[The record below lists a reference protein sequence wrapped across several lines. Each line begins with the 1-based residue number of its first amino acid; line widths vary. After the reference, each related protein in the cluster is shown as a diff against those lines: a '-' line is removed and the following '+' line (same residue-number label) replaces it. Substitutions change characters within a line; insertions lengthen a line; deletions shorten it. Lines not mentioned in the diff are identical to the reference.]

1 MAGFYRNG
9 AVTAIPKAQRRH
21 RLILGCNRDGCPG
34 YKPEI
39 RNGKLDRPLRSRRNH
54 FPWRVDRARKP
65 DRLLDCAGGAA
76 WQIQIVSRNKNQTI
90 MKKLSVYL
98 ALAVCGLSL
107 AATQLAAAEAKTY
120 QVTGPVLEVN
130 DSYIVV
136 QKGEDKWQLACNKTT
151 AGKVKVGDKV
161 TVQYQM
167 VAKDVEVKG
176 GEKAK
181 SDKKK

>member
-1 MAGFYRNG
+1 
-9 AVTAIPKAQRRH
+9 
-21 RLILGCNRDGCPG
+21 
-34 YKPEI
+34 
-39 RNGKLDRPLRSRRNH
+39 
-54 FPWRVDRARKP
+54 
-65 DRLLDCAGGAA
+65 
-76 WQIQIVSRNKNQTI
+76 